1 MPVAKAA
8 IPKLHPGNDPVAGA
22 FWVIASMA
30 TLGGLAACAKALA
43 AQGMHPFEVVFFRN
57 LFAAFVFT
65 PLLLTRGLGI
75 FETGALKLYG
85 ARCAISLISMLAWFS
100 ALSMIPLGE
109 LTAISFMAPLF
120 GTLGA
125 IMFLGEKVRARRWT
139 ALFVGFLGALIILR
153 PGMSP
158 LDLGQLIALASTMS
172 SGIVAVLVKQLTA
185 RDDPNKIV
193 FLTHV
198 FLVPMSILPA
208 VFVWTTPQLSQLPL
222 LLGMGI
228 FATAGHMMLVRGF
241 AATEASLVMTF
252 EFSKL
257 PFATLIAFWFF
268 GESVDIWSWV
278 GAAIIIGSAVYIT
291 RREALA
297 KAAERDAAA
306 TNTHA
311 T

>member
-1 MPVAKAA
+1 MPVAKAS

-30 TLGGLAACAKALA
+30 TLAGLAACGKALS

-57 LFAAFVFT
+57 LFAAVVFA
-65 PLLLTRGLGI
+65 PLLVTRGLGI

-85 ARCAISLISMLAWFS
+85 ARCAVSLISMLAWFS
-100 ALSMIPLGE
+100 ALAMIPLGE
-109 LTAISFMAPLF
+109 LTAISFIAPLF

-139 ALFVGFLGALIILR
+139 ALFIGFLGALVILR
-153 PGMSP
+153 PGLSP
-158 LDLGQLIALASTMS
+158 LGWGQLIALGSTMS

-193 FLTHV
+193 FLTHA

-208 VFVWTTPQLSQLPL
+208 LFVWTTPQLSQLPL
-222 LLGMGI
+222 LIGMGI

-241 AATEASLVMTF
+241 AA
-252 EFSKL
+252 
-257 PFATLIAFWFF
+257 
-268 GESVDIWSWV
+268 
-278 GAAIIIGSAVYIT
+278 
-291 RREALA
+291 
-297 KAAERDAAA
+297 
-306 TNTHA
+306 
-311 T
+311 